1 MVALRAS
8 VGFTEVIARGRKG
21 WKGLEQHDHAR
32 SWSAAVMATRWSR
45 LRGDLYLA
53 RKRGDGVVADG
64 EKLTAGLWLGRIGQ
78 WSLVTVDFWLGGFG
92 DPAELR

>member
-21 WKGLEQHDHAR
+21 WKGLEQHGHTR
-32 SWSAAVMATRWSR
+32 SWPVAVMATRWSR